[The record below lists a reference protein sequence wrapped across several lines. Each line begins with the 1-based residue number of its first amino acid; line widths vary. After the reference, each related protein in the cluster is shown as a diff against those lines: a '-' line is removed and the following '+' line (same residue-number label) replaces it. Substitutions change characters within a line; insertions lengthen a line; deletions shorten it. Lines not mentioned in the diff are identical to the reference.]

1 MRSFDIHELHG
12 RSEDIVR
19 EVGQGRLSLITR
31 HGQPLFV
38 CVPFTEA
45 LLQAGVHTVLAL
57 SLFRQGDM
65 SSGRAAR
72 LAGMTRPDFLE
83 YASSMGV
90 PVVDYDPAE
99 LDEELAV
106 FDVRPA

>member
-1 MRSFDIHELHG
+1 MRSFDIHELHV
-12 RSEDIVR
+12 RSEYIVR
-19 EVGQGRLSLITR
+19 EVEQGRLSLVTR
-31 HGQPLFV
+31 CGQPLFV
-38 CVPFTEA
+38 SVPFTEA
-45 LLQAGVHTVLAL
+45 LLQEGVHMVLAL

-83 YASSMGV
+83 YASSMGT